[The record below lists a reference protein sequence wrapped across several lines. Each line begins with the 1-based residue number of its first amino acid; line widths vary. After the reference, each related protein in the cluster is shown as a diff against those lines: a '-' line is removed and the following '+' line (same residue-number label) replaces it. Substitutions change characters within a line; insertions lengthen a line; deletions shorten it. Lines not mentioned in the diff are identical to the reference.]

1 MLKNNK
7 IHRWLSGSFICKK
20 CEREFHTMSFGY
32 GEIICPD
39 CYEGERR
46 FITFDDGFWLNRIV
60 AHKLISELHRIKPP
74 SMGSK
79 PLDKVHLKLEIAN
92 ASEKARY

>member
-1 MLKNNK
+1 MLKNK
-7 IHRWLSGSFICKK
+7 RIHRWLSGSFICKK

-46 FITFDDGFWLNRIV
+46 FISFDDGFWLNRIV
-60 AHKLISELHRIKPP
+60 AYKINQRMASNKTTLNRIKA
-74 SMGSK
+74 
-79 PLDKVHLKLEIAN
+79 I
-92 ASEKARY
+92 R